1 MLLSSGFDWK
11 AWHRAVSAPDTNLLN
26 TIEAT
31 TVLFVQGRRSF
42 GRKHWCMTV
51 TEVKRRLDATVR
63 TYSCEAMEIADDHAV
78 LLYRITG
85 TGRVAD
91 VSLTPGTLTV
101 AYYWTD
107 RPYNV
112 YHWIAPSEDTLAFY
126 FNLSGPV
133 RIERNRLEWEDL
145 EVDVLV
151 TPDGRIQVLDEDK
164 VPAGAAARLPEIA
177 RARDRVLAEWP
188 AVTAAVERKSRTILP
203 QVRA

>member
-1 MLLSSGFDWK
+1 
-11 AWHRAVSAPDTNLLN
+11 
-26 TIEAT
+26 
-31 TVLFVQGRRSF
+31 
-42 GRKHWCMTV
+42 MTV
-51 TEVKRRLDATVR
+51 TEVKRRLDGSVR
-63 TYSCEAMEIADDHAV
+63 KYPCEAAEMGDDHAV

-91 VSLTPGTLTV
+91 VSLAPGTLTV

-112 YHWIAPSEDTLAFY
+112 YHWIAPSGDTLAYY

-133 RIERNRLEWEDL
+133 HIGRDRLEWEDL

-151 TPDGRIQVLDEDK
+151 TPDGRVQVLDEDK
-164 VPAGAAARLPEIA
+164 VPAGAAARLSEIA

-188 AVTAAVERKSRTILP
+188 AAAAAVERNSRTILP
-203 QVRA
+203 RVRV